1 MKLILI
7 TLLLL
12 FPTIAY
18 ANIEAIELIFML
30 EDIGVLNESEVFD
43 LIFNE
48 LVWK

>member
-30 EDIGVLNESEVFD
+30 EDIGVFGTAETFD

-48 LVWK
+48 ILWK